1 MRCCGDGSII
11 VCGLPEAGKTTYLA
25 ALWNVLQEP
34 EVRRQHLASYRE
46 TTTITNMYAR
56 FTANGSTERRQV
68 RTEQDERK
76 PVGLDFP
83 DPWMSSSEGHRFSVE
98 FPDLGGEIFSTLWE
112 ERYCDEDIANLL
124 SNRSG
129 VILFVHADKI
139 VKPRHLI
146 NELTDN
152 ELMGEQGAN
161 EESVPYTPVLSP
173 CQVKIVDL
181 LQSFQ
186 RGAIAGRVGRL
197 SVVISAWDRVAVG
210 DLMPE
215 RHLATHLPLLDQ
227 YLKYG
232 AHQWE
237 PAIFGISAQ
246 GADYVSSNHEGA
258 LPQPL
263 AEICRLDHPYE
274 RIRVIYGELED
285 HDLTRPIA
293 WVSG

>member
-1 MRCCGDGSII
+1 MPDGSII

-25 ALWNVLQEP
+25 ALWNVLQDGGPQTALSLVSRDYDNYEH
-34 EVRRQHLASYRE
+34 VRAIHRKW
-46 TTTITNMYAR
+46 I
-56 FTANGSTERRQV
+56 NGRRQV
-68 RTEQDERK
+68 RTEQDEPK
-76 PVGLDFP
+76 PVGIDLVDT
-83 DPWMSSSEGHRFSVE
+83 EGHRFSVE

-112 ERYCDEDIANLL
+112 ERYCDEDIADLL

-181 LQSFQ
+181 LQSLQ

-210 DLMPE
+210 DLTPE
-215 RHLATHLPLLDQ
+215 RHMATHLPLLDQ

-263 AEICRLDHPYE
+263 AEICQLDHPYE
-274 RIRVIYGELED
+274 RIRVICGEQED